1 MKKLLGILVL
11 GLLFSANANA
21 SIKYIFKTKI
31 KCEAIYFSI
40 TLENITKY
48 TPLGFYYLAFD
59 KRNIW
64 SNWDEINQD
73 FDNKFKVIYYGKEEI
88 KSERDNKGLNY
99 ITLNRINGMGTMGQ
113 NIILE
118 YCKEIKSL
126 TKNRG

>member
-1 MKKLLGILVL
+1 MVL
-11 GLLFSANANA
+11 GLLFIANANT

-31 KCEAIYFSI
+31 KCKGIYISI
-40 TLENITKY
+40 ENMTTSSRY

-64 SNWDEINQD
+64 SNWNEINQD

-88 KSERDNKGLNY
+88 KSERRDNEGFNY
-99 ITLNRINGMGTMGQ
+99 INLDRKNGMGRIGK

-126 TKNRG
+126 PKIKDKQKF